1 MRQMSPGLDLVLEQR
16 RAVLVDDA
24 HRARRAAI
32 SNVLSCEP
40 YSSAFCAISP
50 TFGVVPIVA
59 GSNAP
64 CSRQWSIVSA

>member
-1 MRQMSPGLDLVLEQR
+1 MPG
-16 RAVLVDDA
+16 
-24 HRARRAAI
+24 AAI

-40 YSSAFCAISP
+40 YSSAFCAIRP

-64 CSRQWSIVSA
+64 FSRQKSIVSAYSAAYASPG